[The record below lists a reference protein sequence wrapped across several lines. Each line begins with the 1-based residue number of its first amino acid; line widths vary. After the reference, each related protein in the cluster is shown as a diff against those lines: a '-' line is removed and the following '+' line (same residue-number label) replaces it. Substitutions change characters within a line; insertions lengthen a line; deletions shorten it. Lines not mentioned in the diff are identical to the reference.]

1 MGRQNK
7 KKQLISYENAIKKSN
22 DFSMAKLSHKLTLNQ
37 MQLLAYAIYSTQKDG
52 KTEFIKAD
60 FEKKFNLGEYRRE
73 EAKNDSRKLFDLEF
87 SLDDLERDEFDYLH
101 VFQRINYKNGLFTFK
116 WSEDM
121 IPHIHDLQE
130 LYIVNGFM
138 TISSFK
144 SSFSWI
150 LYDYLKGHYG
160 YWHKPISKEALMQ
173 LFNVHDKKTYQN
185 HTGRFKK
192 TVLDVAIEEINKY
205 TELEVRYKEEKEGR
219 AIVGFDIHWS
229 AGEKIEIATKRQIK
243 ELQSIIETVFDDMYE
258 YVNINDV
265 NDRQRAIKL
274 TREVEEMRVLIAEP
288 ICITKEK
295 ADESIKKAGRN
306 FRELN
311 RLFEENKKLIS
322 LGLEKKVK
330 FYNWLE
336 DRS

>member
-22 DFSMAKLSHKLTLNQ
+22 DFSMAKLSQKLTLNQ
-37 MQLLAYAIYSTQKDG
+37 MQLLAYAIYSTQRDG

-73 EAKNDSRKLFDLEF
+73 EARNDSRKLFDLEF
-87 SLDDLERDEFDYLH
+87 SLDDLETDEFDFLH
-101 VFQRINYKNGLFTFK
+101 VFQRINFKNGLFTFQ

-121 IPHIHDLQE
+121 IPHIQDLQE

-160 YWHKPISKEALMQ
+160 YWHKPVSKDALMH
-173 LFNVHDKKTYQN
+173 LFNVHDKKTYQS
-185 HTGRFKK
+185 HTGLFKK
-192 TVLDVAIEEINKY
+192 TVLDVAIKEVNKY
-205 TELEVRYKEEKEGR
+205 TELEVWYQEEKEGR
-219 AIVGFDIHWS
+219 SIVGFDLHWS
-229 AGEKIEIATKRQIK
+229 TGERIETATKKQIK
-243 ELQSIIETVFDDMYE
+243 ELKSIIETVFDDIFRN
-258 YVNINDV
+258 VNINDE
-265 NDRQRAIKL
+265 NDRQRAINL
-274 TREVEEMRVLIAEP
+274 TREVEEMRAFIEEP

-295 ADESIKKAGRN
+295 ANESIKKAILN
-306 FRELN
+306 FKELN
-311 RLFEENKKLIS
+311 RLFGKNLKPASPES
-322 LGLEKKVK
+322 AKKVE

>member
-1 MGRQNK
+1 MGRPNK

-37 MQLLAYAIYSTQKDG
+37 MQLLAYAIYSTQRDG

-73 EAKNDSRKLFDLEF
+73 EAKDDSRKLFDLEF
-87 SLDDLERDEFDYLH
+87 SLDSLETDEFDYLH
-101 VFQRINYKNGLFTFK
+101 VFQRINYKDGLFTFK

-121 IPHIHDLQE
+121 IPHIQDLQE

-138 TISSFK
+138 TIASFK
-144 SSFSWI
+144 SSFSWV
-150 LYDYLKGHYG
+150 LYDYLKGHFG
-160 YWHKPISKEALMQ
+160 YWHKPISKDALMY

-185 HTGRFKK
+185 HTGLFKK
-192 TVLDVAIEEINKY
+192 TVLDVAIEEINKH
-205 TELEVRYKEEKEGR
+205 TELEVWYKEEKKGR
-219 AIVGFDIHWS
+219 AIVAFDLHWS
-229 AGEKIEIATKRQIK
+229 AGEKVETATKKQIK
-243 ELQSIIETVFDDMYE
+243 ELQSIIETIFDDMFQ
-258 YVNINDV
+258 YVNLNSEK
-265 NDRQRAIKL
+265 DRLRAINL
-274 TREVEEMRVLIAEP
+274 SREIEEMRTFTTEP

-295 ADESIKKAGRN
+295 ADESIKKAIWN

-311 RLFEENKKLIS
+311 RL
-322 LGLEKKVK
+322 LGKNEKTVSSGSRKKVE

-336 DRS
+336 ERD

>member
-22 DFSMAKLSHKLTLNQ
+22 DFSMAKLSQKLTLNQ
-37 MQLLAYAIYSTQKDG
+37 MQLLAYAIYSTQRDG

-73 EAKNDSRKLFDLEF
+73 EARNDSRKLFDLEF
-87 SLDDLERDEFDYLH
+87 SLDDLETDEFDFLH
-101 VFQRINYKNGLFTFK
+101 VFQRINFKNGRFSFQ

-121 IPHIHDLQE
+121 LPHIQDLQE

-160 YWHKPISKEALMQ
+160 HWHKPVSKDALMR
-173 LFNVHDKKTYQN
+173 LFNVHDKKTYQS
-185 HTGRFKK
+185 HTGLFKK
-192 TVLDVAIEEINKY
+192 TVLDVAIKEINKY
-205 TELEVRYKEEKEGR
+205 TELEVWYKEEKEGR
-219 AIVGFDIHWS
+219 AITGFDLHWS
-229 AGEKIEIATKRQIK
+229 AGERIETATKKQIK
-243 ELQSIIETVFDDMYE
+243 ELKNIIDAVFDDMFRYM
-258 YVNINDV
+258 NINDEK
-265 NDRQRAIKL
+265 DRQRAINL
-274 TREVEEMRVLIAEP
+274 TREVEEMRAFIAEP

-295 ADESIKKAGRN
+295 ADESIKKAIWN
-306 FRELN
+306 FKALN
-311 RLFEENKKLIS
+311 RLFEKNLSPVSPESK
-322 LGLEKKVK
+322 KKVK

-336 DRS
+336 DRN

>member
-22 DFSMAKLSHKLTLNQ
+22 DFSMAKLSQKLTLNQ
-37 MQLLAYAIYSTQKDG
+37 MQLLAYAIYATQRDG

-87 SLDDLERDEFDYLH
+87 SLDDLETGEYDFLH
-101 VFQRINYKNGLFTFK
+101 VFQRINFKNGLFTFQ

-121 IPHIHDLQE
+121 IPHIQDLQE

-138 TISSFK
+138 TISNFK

-160 YWHKPISKEALMQ
+160 HWHKPVSKDALMH
-173 LFNVHDKKTYQN
+173 LFNVHDKKTYQS
-185 HTGRFKK
+185 HTGLFKK
-192 TVLDVAIEEINKY
+192 TVLDVAINEINKY
-205 TELEVRYKEEKEGR
+205 TELEVWYKEEKEGR
-219 AIVGFDIHWS
+219 AIVGFDLHWS
-229 AGEKIEIATKRQIK
+229 AGEKIETATKKQIK
-243 ELQSIIETVFDDMYE
+243 ELKSIIETVFDDMYE

-274 TREVEEMRVLIAEP
+274 TREVEEMRALIAEP

-295 ADESIKKAGRN
+295 ADESIKKATRN

>member
-1 MGRQNK
+1 MGRPNK

-22 DFSMAKLSHKLTLNQ
+22 DFSMAKLSHKLSLNQ
-37 MQLLAYAIYSTQKDG
+37 MQLLAYAIYSTQRDG

-73 EAKNDSRKLFDLEF
+73 EAKDDSRKLFDLEF
-87 SLDDLERDEFDYLH
+87 SLDSLDTDEFDYLH

-121 IPHIHDLQE
+121 IPHIQDLQE

-144 SSFSWI
+144 SSFSWV
-150 LYDYLKGHYG
+150 LYDYLKGLYG
-160 YWHKPISKEALMQ
+160 HWHKPISKEGLMR
-173 LFNVHDKKTYQN
+173 LFNVADKKTYQN
-185 HTGRFKK
+185 HTGRFKNA
-192 TVLDVAIEEINKY
+192 VLDVAIEEINKY
-205 TELEVRYKEEKEGR
+205 TELEVWYKEEKEGR
-219 AIVGFDIHWS
+219 AITGFDLHWS
-229 AGEKIEIATKRQIK
+229 TGEKVESATKKQIK
-243 ELQSIIETVFDDMYE
+243 ELQSIIEAVFDDMFQ
-258 YVNINDV
+258 YVNINSEK
-265 NDRQRAIKL
+265 DRLRAINL
-274 TREVEEMRVLIAEP
+274 TREIEEMRAFTTEP

-295 ADESIKKAGRN
+295 ADESIKKAVWN

-311 RLFEENKKLIS
+311 RL
-322 LGLEKKVK
+322 LEKNQKPVSPESKKKVQ

-336 DRS
+336 ERD